1 MLLPR
6 MNEEGEL
13 EIVEDPR
20 LELQGRLIEYIRIK
34 KAAEFL
40 QAAEEY
46 NLAVHEKPAEDM
58 SAYINEP
65 DEILKASDEQLV
77 NAFIL
82 FLTRKKKIEEV
93 SRRYQRVRRRKETIE
108 ARIKDMTDVLER
120 KFKAG
125 KGKVLF
131 TELLPEDAD
140 RYDVTLSFM
149 SLLSMIRNQGYDAE
163 QKENFGE
170 IKVIKKETADV
181 QQ

>member
-1 MLLPR
+1 
-6 MNEEGEL
+6 
-13 EIVEDPR
+13 
-20 LELQGRLIEYIRIK
+20 
-34 KAAEFL
+34 
-40 QAAEEY
+40 
-46 NLAVHEKPAEDM
+46 
-58 SAYINEP
+58 
-65 DEILKASDEQLV
+65 
-77 NAFIL
+77 
-82 FLTRKKKIEEV
+82 V

-120 KFKAG
+120 KFRAG

-170 IKVIKKETADV
+170 IKVIKKETADL
-181 QQ
+181 QQYDYEIRARDHDVHVGRAARGKGRSRSARGR